1 MTIEETVATLLKDVQ
16 AEVKKQGEDLAKAE
30 AARTSSFEQLQKDV
44 ASGSKTVSETRAELE
59 RIVKDAAEAATKL
72 QSLQE
77 TINTLSKKV
86 HRPGGGDEKDGNKE
100 QAIALL
106 EAKHYAR
113 VTKRGGDH
121 PFTYTE
127 DQVTEAGIAIKAMR
141 ALMHSTNITELPDDQ
156 RKALSAFNLGSTGFF
171 LAPEM
176 SATILSC
183 IEDVT
188 DLTGLMSNLSISGPS
203 VKFLVD
209 NEIWDTAAWA
219 CESQCFANN
228 PTQQIGEG
236 LGEVEIKPES
246 LRYIVCTSR
255 DLLEDANVNIESW
268 LLGKVNRAFRTQI
281 SQAIVTGDGIG
292 KPLGVL
298 RSGIP
303 IVDTATPPTP
313 AGQFTWQDL
322 VLLKY
327 GLPSNFLSAAGAYLM
342 NQVTFGLVLTLSDSM
357 GRPIMMASPAQA
369 GQYLIAGS
377 PVVIANQMP
386 NVAVGAT
393 PVAFGSWKDAYM
405 VVNRKAVTMQQDPY
419 SAGFCVLFKFEA
431 RIGGAP
437 ICPNAARLLRIT

>member
-1 MTIEETVATLLKDVQ
+1 MTIEETVQTLLKDVQ
-16 AEVKKQGEDLAKAE
+16 AEVKKQSEALATAD
-30 AARTSSFEQLQKDV
+30 AARTSTFEELKKDI
-44 ASGSKTVSETRAELE
+44 ANGSKTHADTEAKLD
-59 RIVKDAAEAATKL
+59 RIVKEAAEHVAQL
-72 QSLQE
+72 QGLQE
-77 TINTLSKKV
+77 AINSLSKKV
-86 HRPGGGDEKDGNKE
+86 QRPGGGDEKDSTKE
-100 QAIALL
+100 QAVALL
-106 EAKHYAR
+106 ETKHYAR

-121 PFTYTE
+121 PFSYTD

-141 ALMHSTNITELPDDQ
+141 NLMHCTNISELPDDQ
-156 RKALSAFNLGSTGFF
+156 RKALSSFNLGSTGFF

-176 SATILSC
+176 SSTILSC

-188 DLTGLMSNLSISGPS
+188 DITGLMANITISGPS
-203 VKFLVD
+203 VKFMVD

-268 LLGKVNRAFRTQI
+268 LLQKVNRAYRNQI
-281 SQAIVTGDGIG
+281 SQAIISGDGVG
-292 KPLGVL
+292 KPLGLL

-303 IVDTATPPTP
+303 ICDTGAGTP
-313 AGQFTWQDL
+313 AAQFTWQDL

-327 GLPSNFLSAAGAYLM
+327 TVPQNFQGPGGAYLM
-342 NQVTFGLVLTLSDSM
+342 NQNTFGLTLTMSDAM
-357 GRPIMMASPAQA
+357 GRPIMIASPLVA
-369 GQYLIAGS
+369 GQYIIAGS

-386 NVAVGAT
+386 DVVAGAT
-393 PVAFGSWKDAYM
+393 PVAYGNWQQAYM

-437 ICPNAARLLRIT
+437 ICPNAARLMRIG